1 MTESSKRSGGSL
13 LRLLMGTM
21 LVIIAFSSA
30 AIGFVRL
37 TTTLD
42 QGGYG
47 TSAMRVALFILGV
60 AGACLGA
67 GIVTLI
73 WDIAKR
79 YER

>member
-1 MTESSKRSGGSL
+1 
-13 LRLLMGTM
+13 M

-47 TSAMRVALFILGV
+47 TPAMRFALFILGI

>member
-1 MTESSKRSGGSL
+1 VTASSKRSGGSL
-13 LRLLMGTM
+13 LRLLAGTL
-21 LVIIAFSSA
+21 LVIVAVSGA
-30 AIGFVRL
+30 AIGFIRL

-47 TSAMRVALFILGV
+47 TSAMRGALFILGV